1 MVIDGVVGRT
11 APRVL
16 DFNKML
22 GPSKWRALT
31 AALTGLVRQA
41 GRTPSFKVNTCHKPP
56 SSDIYRVCSDPFSQ
70 YEICL
75 VSTFY
80 LCVVN
85 VALCTS
91 SSDGPRDTSC

>member
-41 GRTPSFKVNTCHKPP
+41 GRTPSFKVNTPLVF
-56 SSDIYRVCSDPFSQ
+56 SSFFFTVRNLPGVDV
-70 YEICL
+70 
-75 VSTFY
+75 
-80 LCVVN
+80 VVN
-85 VALCTS
+85 VALMYILK
-91 SSDGPRDTSC
+91 